1 MSKAQFITTLLFEST
16 NDQTTINNAL
26 TAAFPNTECP
36 ANLPFVTFE
45 SESLCDA
52 IIDCY
57 FANADQLKASVAH
70 EFDMRNEFEV
80 WFRIGTDVQPILR
93 SSDLASLLPA
103 DSQFSAPCFD
113 QSLE

>member
-16 NDQTTINNAL
+16 NDQTTINAAL
-26 TAAFPNTECP
+26 TAAFSNTECP
-36 ANLPFVTFE
+36 ANLPFVSFK

-52 IIDCY
+52 IIDRY
-57 FANADQLKASVAH
+57 FANADQLKASIAH

-80 WFRIGTDVQPILR
+80 WFRIRTDAQPILR

-103 DSQFSAPCFD
+103 DSQLSVPCFD
-113 QSLE
+113 QSLD